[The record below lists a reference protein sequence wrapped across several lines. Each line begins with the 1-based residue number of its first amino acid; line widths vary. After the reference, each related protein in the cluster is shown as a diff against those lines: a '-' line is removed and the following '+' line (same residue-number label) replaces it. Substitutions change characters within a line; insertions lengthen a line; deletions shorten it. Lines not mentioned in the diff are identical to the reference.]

1 MNISLKE
8 RYMTENKKGRI
19 IALVANTTWNIY
31 NFRLNLIEKF
41 LSAGF
46 KVIVVAPVDEYL
58 IYKDKYPSV
67 LHYNLQRLV
76 RDGVNP
82 LNDIRL
88 FLELRRIYKEIN
100 PDVILHFTNKPNIYG
115 SLAAKSLQLKSIA
128 IITGLGYPFIHGGLL
143 KRIVTS
149 LYKISGRFNE
159 KFIFE
164 NIEDRELFESLTI
177 VTKQKSISIK
187 GCGVNTQWYKPMENT
202 KKRKKTVFTFIG
214 RLLYDKGIREFV
226 EAAKIVGKNR
236 NDVEFLIV
244 GEIDENNPATIDKKE
259 LIQWI
264 EDEIIQY
271 LGFVKDIRE
280 VIASSDCIVL
290 PSYREAIARTI
301 TEGMAMGKPIITS
314 QTAGCRE
321 AVQDGENGYLVE
333 IKNSKAL
340 ADTFLKFM
348 SLLPE
353 EKKLMGEIGRMKA
366 CNEFDD
372 AIIADQIN
380 DIVYEVLK

>member
-1 MNISLKE
+1 MK
-8 RYMTENKKGRI
+8 ENKKGRT

-41 LSAGF
+41 LGEGF

-88 FLELRRIYKEIN
+88 FLELRSIYKEIN

-115 SLAAKSLQLKSIA
+115 SLAAKSLHLKSIA
-128 IITGLGYPFIHGGLL
+128 IITGLGYPFINGGLL
-143 KRIVTS
+143 KSIVTS
-149 LYKISGRFNE
+149 LYKISGRYNE

-164 NIEDRELFESLTI
+164 NIEDRELFEALNI
-177 VTKQKSISIK
+177 ITKQKSISIK
-187 GCGVNTQWYKPMENT
+187 GCGVNTQWYKPMGNT
-202 KKRKKTVFTFIG
+202 KERKKTVFTFIG

-226 EAAKIVGKNR
+226 EAAKIVGEKR

-259 LIQWI
+259 LIQWV

-280 VIASSDCIVL
+280 VIASSDCVVL

-321 AVQDGENGYLVE
+321 AVADGENGYLVE

-353 EKKLMGEIGRMKA
+353 EKKLMGELGRMKA

-372 AIIADQIN
+372 ALIANQIN
-380 DIVYEVLK
+380 DIVYQTLK

>member
-41 LSAGF
+41 LVEGF
-46 KVIVVAPVDEYL
+46 KVIVIAPVDEYL

-67 LHYNLQRLV
+67 LHYNLQHLV

-88 FLELRRIYKEIN
+88 FLELRRIYKEIS
-100 PDVILHFTNKPNIYG
+100 PDIILHFTNKPNIYG
-115 SLAAKSLQLKSIA
+115 SLAAKSLHLKSIA

-143 KRIVTS
+143 KSIVIS
-149 LYKISGRFNE
+149 LYKISGRFHE

-164 NIEDRELFESLTI
+164 NIEDRELFESLNI
-177 VTKQKSISIK
+177 IPKQKSVSIK
-187 GCGVNTQWYKPMENT
+187 GCGVNTQWFKPMEKK

-226 EAAKIVGKNR
+226 EAAKIVGEER

-259 LIQWI
+259 LIQWV

-321 AVQDGENGYLVE
+321 AVEDGENGYLVE

-340 ADTFLKFM
+340 ADTFLKFI
-348 SLLPE
+348 SLPPE
-353 EKKLMGEIGRMKA
+353 KKKLMGEIGRIKA

-372 AIIADQIN
+372 TIIASQIN
-380 DIVYEVLK
+380 DIVNEILK

>member
-1 MNISLKE
+1 
-8 RYMTENKKGRI
+8 
-19 IALVANTTWNIY
+19 
-31 NFRLNLIEKF
+31 
-41 LSAGF
+41 
-46 KVIVVAPVDEYL
+46 
-58 IYKDKYPSV
+58 
-67 LHYNLQRLV
+67 
-76 RDGVNP
+76 
-82 LNDIRL
+82 
-88 FLELRRIYKEIN
+88 
-100 PDVILHFTNKPNIYG
+100 
-115 SLAAKSLQLKSIA
+115 
-128 IITGLGYPFIHGGLL
+128 
-143 KRIVTS
+143 
-149 LYKISGRFNE
+149 
-159 KFIFE
+159 
-164 NIEDRELFESLTI
+164 
-177 VTKQKSISIK
+177 
-187 GCGVNTQWYKPMENT
+187 MENT
-202 KKRKKTVFTFIG
+202 KERKKTVFTFIG

-226 EAAKIVGKNR
+226 EAAKIVGEER

-259 LIQWI
+259 LIQWV

-321 AVQDGENGYLVE
+321 AVEDGENGYLVE

-340 ADTFLKFM
+340 ADTFLKFL

-353 EKKLMGEIGRMKA
+353 EKKLMGEIGRIKA

-372 AIIADQIN
+372 AIIASQIN
-380 DIVYEVLK
+380 DIVYEILK

>member
-1 MNISLKE
+1 MK
-8 RYMTENKKGRI
+8 ENKKGKV

-41 LSAGF
+41 LGEGYR
-46 KVIVVAPVDEYL
+46 VVVVAPVDEYL

-82 LNDIRL
+82 LTDIRL
-88 FLELRRIYKEIN
+88 FLELRHIYREIN
-100 PDVILHFTNKPNIYG
+100 PDVILHFTNKPNVYG
-115 SLAAKSLQLKSIA
+115 SLAAKSLHLKSIA

-143 KRIVTS
+143 KSIVTT

-164 NIEDRELFESLTI
+164 NMEDRELFESLNI
-177 VTKQKSISIK
+177 VTKQKSVSIK
-187 GCGVNTQWYKPMENT
+187 GCGVNTQWYKPRENT
-202 KKRKKTVFTFIG
+202 KKTNKTVFTFIG

-226 EAAKIVGKNR
+226 EAAKIVGEKR
-236 NDVEFLIV
+236 KDVEFLIV

-259 LIQWI
+259 LIQWM

-271 LGFVKDIRE
+271 LGFIKDIRE

-321 AVQDGENGYLVE
+321 AVEDGENGYLVE

-353 EKKLMGEIGRMKA
+353 EKKRMGEISRIKA

-372 AIIADQIN
+372 VIIANQIN
-380 DIVYEVLK
+380 EIVREILK